1 MAFQT
6 IPGTGGAPDSYV
18 GTSGVDSVTITNNN
32 SAVDLVAYDSNDS
45 VNVANASGVVNGYT
59 LKGGSGNDVFTA
71 NTTTIAG
78 NSFFNGNAGNDVIA
92 LNAFN
97 SVSVTSSAIRGGQ
110 GNDTL
115 ALTGSANVS
124 LVNGNMDDDTITTA
138 AASNSSIFGGQGVDT
153 LNIGGATVL
162 TVINGD
168 RDNDRINLGNVVG
181 STLNQS
187 TVYGGAGNDTITVLA
202 GLATSTDTSIYGGD
216 GNDTLN
222 GAAAVVA
229 VRLYGEAGNDN
240 ITGGTVND
248 VLQGAA
254 GNDTITGGAGA
265 DTITGGTGADLLTG
279 GAGADT
285 FVFAVGDSFAATS
298 LATSAAFFGNGV
310 DVITDFSSTAAQ
322 QAAGTNDVLIP
333 VLTPTNPLQTG
344 GLGASATI
352 TANGTVQINQ
362 GVNALTAGVNNVY
375 VSGTWNAAQSSFT
388 DANAGADYLV
398 FQVTLAA
405 PLAANTALDITNQF
419 ELAEAV
425 VLDNAVFV

>member
-78 NSFFNGNAGNDVIA
+78 NSFFNGNAGNDVIT

-110 GNDTL
+110 GNDTFQ
-115 ALTGSANVS
+115 LTGSANVS

-168 RDNDRINLGNVVG
+168 RDNDRINLGNVAN

-202 GLATSTDTSIYGGD
+202 GLATSTDTSIYGGE

-352 TANGTVQINQ
+352 TNCTVQINQ

-388 DANAGADYLV
+388 DVNAGADYLV

-425 VLDNAVFV
+425 VLDNPAF

>member
-1 MAFQT
+1 MAHLICPLSCSRQT
-6 IPGTGGAPDSYV
+6 PALFVPDEADPLAGPVAVVIPLPVTVELRRPLADVVFAGG
-18 GTSGVDSVTITNNN
+18 G
-32 SAVDLVAYDSNDS
+32 
-45 VNVANASGVVNGYT
+45 
-59 LKGGSGNDVFTA
+59 
-71 NTTTIAG
+71 
-78 NSFFNGNAGNDVIA
+78 
-92 LNAFN
+92 
-97 SVSVTSSAIRGGQ
+97 
-110 GNDTL
+110 
-115 ALTGSANVS
+115 
-124 LVNGNMDDDTITTA
+124 DDTIHTDA
-138 AASNSSIFGGQGVDT
+138 HNDALIFGGLGYDTLDYQVMDRVMLGMSVHIDLAPPADGSQAGVDGAVLHSNTAIDRFYSIEHLVFDGLASISISSGDWLDDAT
-153 LNIGGATVL
+153 LIGMANEGANPNAANALEASISGRT
-162 TVINGD
+162 IS
-168 RDNDRINLGNVVG
+168 VG
-181 STLNQS
+181 GL
-187 TVYGGAGNDTITVLA
+187 DITVLA

-344 GLGASATI
+344 GLGANATI
-352 TANGTVQINQ
+352 NADGTVQINQ

-398 FQVTLAA
+398 FQVTLATS
-405 PLAANTALDITNQF
+405 LAAGTALDITNQF

-425 VLDNAVFV
+425 VLDNPAF

>member
-45 VNVANASGVVNGYT
+45 VNVANASGFVSGYT

-78 NSFFNGNAGNDVIA
+78 NSFFNGNAGNDVIT

-97 SVSVTSSAIRGGQ
+97 GVSVTSSAIRGGQ

-202 GLATSTDTSIYGGD
+202 GLATSTDTSIYGGE

-248 VLQGAA
+248 VLQGGA
-254 GNDTITGGAGA
+254 GN

-398 FQVTLAA
+398 FQVTLATS
-405 PLAANTALDITNQF
+405 LAAGTALDITNQF

>member
-32 SAVDLVAYDSNDS
+32 SAVDLVAYDSNDI

-168 RDNDRINLGNVVG
+168 RDNDRINLGNVAG

-202 GLATSTDTSIYGGD
+202 GLATSTDTSIYGGE

-298 LATSAAFFGNGV
+298 LATSAAFFCNGV
-310 DVITDFSSTAAQ
+310 DVITDFSSTAAEQ
-322 QAAGTNDVLIP
+322 LAGTNDVFILP
-333 VLTPTNPLQTG
+333 LTPTNPLQTG
-344 GLGASATI
+344 GLGANATI
-352 TANGTVQINQ
+352 NANGTVQINQ

-388 DANAGADYLV
+388 DVNAGADYLV

-405 PLAANTALDITNQF
+405 PLAANTVLDITNQF

-425 VLDNAVFV
+425 VLDGAGF